1 MANASERE
9 SELAKSLEDRA
20 IGVVA
25 WESTLCVLLVLSAFL
40 GNALLCLSLY
50 KTRGFRSP
58 QNYYITSLAVT
69 DMLFGGLC
77 MSFSFGAL
85 TEGKWIYG
93 ETLCQVQGSLIFIL
107 VCASVFTMTLIAI
120 NRFFKICKSIDVYRK
135 LYVRRNILLSIALA
149 WVLSTVVVVAVFSF
163 TNRPFR
169 FHPGKFCCY
178 LDMAYSQGV
187 NLYTLCA
194 YLAVSV
200 IVFPTMTFCYFRV
213 YKTVR
218 EHFAEMAKSEVVQD
232 ASRSFINEAK
242 ITKMLFITLVAFLA
256 CWTPSIC
263 LDIFEAFNGQYSL
276 PRRLYFWQIV
286 TFACSSVVM
295 WAFLPCR
302 LLISD
307 KTLLSGCLAFPQG

>member
-9 SELAKSLEDRA
+9 RELAKSLEDRA
-20 IGVVA
+20 VGVVA
-25 WESTLCVLLVLSAFL
+25 WESTACVFLVLSAFL

-149 WVLSTVVVVAVFSF
+149 WVLSAVVVVAVFSF

-169 FHPGKFCCY
+169 FHPGKICCY

-213 YKTVR
+213 YKAVR

-232 ASRSFINEAK
+232 TSRSFINEAK

-263 LDIFEAFNGQYSL
+263 LDIVEAFNGQYSL

-286 TFACSSVVM
+286 TFACSSVVNPIIYGFM
-295 WAFLPCR
+295 RKELRMAYKNILTCR
-302 LLISD
+302 L
-307 KTLLSGCLAFPQG
+307 A